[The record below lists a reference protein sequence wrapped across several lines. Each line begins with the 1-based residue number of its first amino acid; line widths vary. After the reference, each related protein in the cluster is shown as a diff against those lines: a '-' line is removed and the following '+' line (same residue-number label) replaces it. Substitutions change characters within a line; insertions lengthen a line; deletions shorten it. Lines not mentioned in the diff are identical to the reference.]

1 MADGDVGEV
10 GRVPL
15 ACCNEG
21 ESAVRS
27 QRRGLNSSI
36 GVQHQLVNGGVHVLH
51 RHVDVTS
58 EGEESVGHMTV
69 GASKAEGGKVRGK
82 AKDVSG

>member
-1 MADGDVGEV
+1 MADRDVGEV

-21 ESAVRS
+21 ESAVRL

-36 GVQHQLVNGGVHVLH
+36 GVQHQLVNGGVDVLH
-51 RHVDVTS
+51 RRVDVTS

-69 GASKAEGGKVRGK
+69 GASKAEGRKVRGK

>member
-10 GRVPL
+10 GRVSL

-27 QRRGLNSSI
+27 QGRGLNSSI
-36 GVQHQLVNGGVHVLH
+36 GVQQQLVNSGVHVLY
-51 RHVDVTS
+51 RRVDVTS

-69 GASKAEGGKVRGK
+69 GASKAEGRKVRGK
-82 AKDVSG
+82 TKDVSG